1 MASLQMFYVMP
12 AAIFDACSCIET
24 VLCLSYHLSVHR
36 VAMLPI
42 TGTLI
47 NVAAVIVGGSLGALL
62 GNRLPEKTRQ
72 TVLAGLGLMTL
83 IIGITMAIQTSNA
96 LIPLFSILIGGILG
110 EMLRIDDGLN
120 WLGRRAERRF
130 GGAPAGQGGESG
142 GKFAQ
147 GFITASLIFCIGP
160 MTILGSLQDGLMG
173 DYSLLTVKSVLDGFA
188 AMALAASLG
197 PGVILSAATVL
208 FYQGGLSLLAMLFA
222 TALGGVTRT
231 TPWVIEMTAAGGV
244 VILSIAFILLD
255 LKRIRTA
262 NLLPAI
268 FIAPLIVV
276 VLGVLG
282 VGSP

>member
-1 MASLQMFYVMP
+1 
-12 AAIFDACSCIET
+12 
-24 VLCLSYHLSVHR
+24 
-36 VAMLPI
+36 MLPI

-47 NVAAVIVGGSLGALL
+47 NVTAVIIGGSLGALL

-83 IIGITMAIQTSNA
+83 IIGITMAIQTKNA

-110 EMLRIDDGLN
+110 EALRLDDGLN
-120 WLGRRAERRF
+120 WLGRRAEQRF
-130 GGAPAGQGGESG
+130 GGASAGPGSESG

-147 GFITASLIFCIGP
+147 GFITASLIFCVGP

-197 PGVILSAATVL
+197 AGVILSAATVL
-208 FYQGGLSLLAMLFA
+208 VYQGGLSLLAMLFA
-222 TALGGVTRT
+222 TGLGGVTRQ

-255 LKRIRTA
+255 IKRIRTV

-268 FIAPLIVV
+268 FIAPLIVA

-282 VGSP
+282 IRAP

>member
-1 MASLQMFYVMP
+1 
-12 AAIFDACSCIET
+12 
-24 VLCLSYHLSVHR
+24 
-36 VAMLPI
+36 MLPI

-83 IIGITMAIQTSNA
+83 IIGITMAIQTTNA
-96 LIPLFSILIGGILG
+96 LIPLFSILLGGMLG
-110 EMLRIDDGLN
+110 EALRIDDGLN
-120 WLGRRAERRF
+120 WLGLQAERRL
-130 GGAPAGQGGESG
+130 GGVSAGGEAG
-142 GKFAQ
+142 GKFSQ
-147 GFITASLIFCIGP
+147 GFITASLIFCVGP
-160 MTILGSLQDGLMG
+160 MTILGSLQNGLMG

-197 PGVILSAATVL
+197 AGVILSAGTVL
-208 FYQGGLSLLAMLFA
+208 AYQGGLSLLAMLFA

-231 TPWVIEMTAAGGV
+231 TPWVIELTATGGV

-255 LKRIRTA
+255 IKRIRTA

-276 VLGVLG
+276 VMGMLGIGL
-282 VGSP
+282 P

>member
-1 MASLQMFYVMP
+1 MF
-12 AAIFDACSCIET
+12 
-24 VLCLSYHLSVHR
+24 
-36 VAMLPI
+36 PI

-47 NVAAVIVGGSLGALL
+47 NVTAVIVGGSVGALL

-83 IIGITMAIQTSNA
+83 IIGITMAIQTTNA
-96 LIPLFSILIGGILG
+96 LIPLFSILMGGILG
-110 EMLRIDDGLN
+110 EALRLDDGLN
-120 WLGRRAERRF
+120 WLGRKAESRF
-130 GGAPAGQGGESG
+130 GGASAGQGGESG

-147 GFITASLIFCIGP
+147 GFITASLIFCVGP

-208 FYQGGLSLLAMLFA
+208 VYQGGLSLLAMLSA

-276 VLGVLG
+276 VLSVLG